1 MEEALNQE
9 VQQPD
14 NPPAD
19 PAPNEAPAPAATTP
33 DWVPKRLAEITAAR
47 RAAEA
52 ERDQMK
58 AELERL
64 RATTPVSTDGQ
75 QPAISPQALE
85 DLANARAEAIAN
97 QKREQ
102 ETFNSRITSINEAGM
117 KEFGEDFDKSVQTLT
132 MAGVGGPEFLKVLTN
147 VPNAEKVVT
156 YLGKPE
162 NVGEAIRIANLDPV
176 SMAVEM
182 TKMAG
187 TAAKALAKQVS
198 KVPPPLDTID
208 GGSSASDGVEPPPN
222 SKEWF
227 AWRAKTARKRR

>member
-1 MEEALNQE
+1 MEEALNNE
-9 VQQPD
+9 VQRPD

-19 PAPNEAPAPAATTP
+19 PSPAEATAPAATTP

-64 RATTPVSTDGQ
+64 RAAAPVSTDGQ

-102 ETFNSRITSINEAGM
+102 ETFNNRITSINEAGM

-182 TKMAG
+182 TKMAA

>member
-19 PAPNEAPAPAATTP
+19 PAPTDAPAPAAATP

-64 RATTPVSTDGQ
+64 RAAAPVSADGQ

-182 TKMAG
+182 TKMAA
-187 TAAKALAKQVS
+187 TASKALAKQVS

>member
-1 MEEALNQE
+1 MEETLNQE
-9 VQQPD
+9 VPQPD
-14 NPPAD
+14 NPPAES
-19 PAPNEAPAPAATTP
+19 APTETPTPVATTP
-33 DWVPKRLAEITAAR
+33 DWVPKRLSEITAAR

-52 ERDQMK
+52 ERDQLK
-58 AELERL
+58 AELERM
-64 RATTPVSTDGQ
+64 RSAPPVSADGTV
-75 QPAISPQALE
+75 PAITPQALE

-102 ETFNSRITSINEAGM
+102 ETFNSRIASISEAGA
-117 KEFGEDFDKSVQTLT
+117 KEFGEDFDKSVQTLN

-147 VPNAEKVVT
+147 VPNAEKVIT

-162 NVGEAIRIANLDPV
+162 NVGEAIRIGNLDPV

-187 TAAKALAKQVS
+187 TATKALSKQVS

-208 GGSSASDGVEPPPN
+208 GGSSASDGVEPPAN

-227 AWRAKTARKRR
+227 AWRNKNARKRR

>member
-9 VQQPD
+9 VPPQD
-14 NPPAD
+14 TPPAD
-19 PAPNEAPAPAATTP
+19 PAPTEAPAPAATTP

-64 RATTPVSTDGQ
+64 RSAAPVPQDGS

-102 ETFNSRITSINEAGM
+102 EAFNSRISSINEAGM
-117 KEFGEDFDKSVQTLT
+117 KEFGEDFDKSVQTLN

-147 VPNAEKVVT
+147 IPNAEKVVT
-156 YLGKPE
+156 YLGRPE
-162 NVGEAIRIANLDPV
+162 NVGEAIRIGNLDPV

-187 TAAKALAKQVS
+187 TAAKALSKQVS

>member
-9 VQQPD
+9 VPQPD
-14 NPPAD
+14 NPPAEAAPVET
-19 PAPNEAPAPAATTP
+19 PAPVATTP
-33 DWVPKRLAEITAAR
+33 DWVPKRLSEITAAR

-52 ERDQMK
+52 ERDQLK
-58 AELERL
+58 AELERM
-64 RATTPVSTDGQ
+64 RSAAPVSADGAV
-75 QPAISPQALE
+75 PAITPQALE

-102 ETFNSRITSINEAGM
+102 EAFNSRISSINEAGV
-117 KEFGEDFDKSVQTLT
+117 KEFGEDFDKSVQTLN

-187 TAAKALAKQVS
+187 AAAKALSKQVS
-198 KVPPPLDTID
+198 KAPPPLDTID

>member
-9 VQQPD
+9 VPQPD
-14 NPPAD
+14 NPPTD
-19 PAPNEAPAPAATTP
+19 PAPTEAPAPAATTP

-64 RATTPVSTDGQ
+64 RAAAPVSADGQ
-75 QPAISPQALE
+75 PPAISPQALE

-182 TKMAG
+182 TKMAA
-187 TAAKALAKQVS
+187 TAAKALARQVS